1 MEKEI
6 KAREKRVRASA
17 TWKSSPTSLRAKL

>member
-6 KAREKRVRASA
+6 KARQGKGKRVRASA
-17 TWKSSPTSLRAKL
+17 TWKSWKPQQA